1 MTPTFF
7 EELERLKAAATEGKG
22 KNQSELT
29 TSELIDAWIE
39 ENKLADFL
47 VNHADA
53 IAELV
58 RVAEKTVKDFNVPR
72 DSMFYSDLNDLEKTL
87 DKLNGGKSWKN

>member
-1 MTPTFF
+1 MTPTFL
-7 EELERLKAAATEGKG
+7 EELERLKAQAVNGPIDG
-22 KNQSELT
+22 YIIF
-29 TSELIDAWIE
+29 LI
-39 ENKLADFL
+39 NR
-47 VNHADA
+47 ADA

-87 DKLNGGKSWKN
+87 DKLNGGKNT

>member
-1 MTPTFF
+1 MTTTFLS
-7 EELERLKAAATEGKG
+7 ELKRLKSQAVNGPIDG
-22 KNQSELT
+22 YIIF
-29 TSELIDAWIE
+29 LI
-39 ENKLADFL
+39 NR
-47 VNHADA
+47 ADA

-87 DKLNGGKSWKN
+87 DKLNGGKNT